1 VSATAVQLLPA
12 PRVVPYVI
20 LAGLFAVAFTGAL
33 LMPEPVADRTQPR
46 LTPQKPSVP
55 PVVRRP
61 FLLAGLGVLSS
72 WSIGGLFF
80 SLGPSLSAEV
90 FGTTNHI
97 VTGLSVVVLAGSGAI
112 AQVVFGRSAPWLGTA
127 AGSVALAAGLLI
139 IVASAVETSGA
150 LLMIGAVIGGA
161 GFGVAFLG
169 SLRSLSVAI
178 PNEHRAQVMSAFYV
192 VAYSSLSLPAVLAGI
207 VVTSAGLESTFEIF
221 GSVVAGIALLLAVE
235 ATRTRPRPV
244 AAVTA

>member
-1 VSATAVQLLPA
+1 
-12 PRVVPYVI
+12 
-20 LAGLFAVAFTGAL
+20 
-33 LMPEPVADRTQPR
+33 
-46 LTPQKPSVP
+46 VP

-127 AGSVALAAGLLI
+127 AGSVALASGLLI
-139 IVASAVETSGA
+139 IVASAAENSGA
-150 LLMIGAVIGGA
+150 LLMLGAVIGGA

-169 SLRSLSVAI
+169 SLRGLSAAI
-178 PNEHRAQVMSAFYV
+178 PHEHRAQVMSAFYV
-192 VAYSSLSLPAVLAGI
+192 VAYASLSLPAVLAGI
-207 VVTSAGLESTFEIF
+207 VVTSLGLESTFEIF
-221 GSVVAGIALLLAVE
+221 GSVIAALALLLAFE

-244 AAVTA
+244 ALAAA